1 MRLFRGLAEAKA
13 GLLVQNSWLDPQASE
28 SILSFLEGAFGERIA
43 PEDAVRRVIEAVRT
57 DGDDG
62 IRTLARSFDGV
73 ELSALEVT
81 QEEIA
86 RAYDNVDTPVIDALH
101 KAAEEIEAFHAQQ
114 SRAGWMDFERG
125 FGQLIRPVQR
135 AGIYVPGGRA
145 SYPSTVLMIGI
156 PAKVAGVPEILVT
169 TPARANGVVA
179 PVTLVACSIARIDQ
193 VFRVGGP
200 QGIAAFALGT
210 ESVPQVD
217 KIFGPGNLLVQLA
230 KRAVYGIVGVD
241 SLQGATETLVI
252 ADDRSD
258 PMLCAADLLAQAE
271 HDPDSR
277 VVMVTTSERAA
288 TRTGRELERQ
298 LRDLPDDSPAHLSTQ
313 TGGFVVLDTEDDIVD
328 FCNAFA
334 PEHLC
339 IVTADPHA
347 LIPRLRNAGGIFVGE
362 HSPEVLAD
370 YIAGPSHSMP
380 TGGAARYSS
389 PVNVFEFLKVTSLVS
404 APRGRLQAL
413 GQSAISIA
421 HAEGLVA
428 HARALE
434 MRMDA
439 ESADGLL
446 D

>member
-1 MRLFRGLAEAKA
+1 MRVFRALSEAKA
-13 GLLVQNSWLDPQASE
+13 ELIPPNLWLNPQASE
-28 SILSFLEGAFGERIA
+28 STLSFLERAFGERIT
-43 PEDAVRRVIEAVRT
+43 PEEAVRRVIEAVQR
-57 DGDDG
+57 DGDEG
-62 IRTLARSFDGV
+62 IRELAHKFDGV

-86 RAYDNVDTPVIDALH
+86 RAYDSVDTHVIDALH
-101 KAAEEIEAFHAQQ
+101 KAAEEIEAFHVQQ
-114 SRAGWMDFERG
+114 SRTGWMDFERG
-125 FGQLIRPVQR
+125 VGQLIRPVQR

-145 SYPSTVLMIGI
+145 VYPSTVLMIGI
-156 PAKVAGVPEILVT
+156 PARVANVPEIFVT

-179 PVTLVACSIARIDQ
+179 PVTLVACSIARINR
-193 VFRVGGP
+193 VFRIGGP

-210 ESVPQVD
+210 DSVPQVD
-217 KIFGPGNLLVQLA
+217 KIYGPGNLLVQLA
-230 KRAVYGIVGVD
+230 KKAMYGVVGID

-258 PMLCAADLLAQAE
+258 PALCAADLLAQAE
-271 HDPDSR
+271 HDPEAR
-277 VVMVTTSERAA
+277 VVMVTTSERMV
-288 TRTGRELERQ
+288 TRTSRELERQ
-298 LRDLPDDSPAHLSTQ
+298 LRDLPEDSAAHLSTQ
-313 TGGFVVLDTEDDIVD
+313 TGGFVIVESDDEIVD

-339 IVTADPHA
+339 IMTQDPHA

-404 APRGRLQAL
+404 APRERLQAL
-413 GQSAISIA
+413 GPSGIAIA
-421 HAEGLVA
+421 RAEGLVA
-428 HARALE
+428 HANALE
-434 MRMDA
+434 IRMDA
-439 ESADGLL
+439 ESADESR